1 MQKRKWIDTPQ
12 GRYAK
17 KRMKRLNVAY
27 RKEFVEEF
35 RNACSKIGK
44 PQSVVIK
51 ECMSCIIEQVQN
63 EYA

>member
-12 GRYAK
+12 GRYEK
-17 KRMKRLNVAY
+17 KHLQRLNVAY

-35 RNACSKIGK
+35 RNACNKIGK

-51 ECMSCIIEQVQN
+51 ECMSIIIEQVQN
-63 EYA
+63 KYA